1 MNIIYVD
8 DEPLQLENFRLTV
21 EGMEGMESLQLF
33 GNSVEACEWAKTH
46 RVDVAFLDIEMPHMS
61 GLELTRKLKELNRD
75 TRVIMVTAYD
85 QHSLEAF
92 RARATSYLLKP
103 YSREDIETELENA
116 LYHYPV
122 AAHPSEKRIQIVTM
136 PDLLVTVNGKTVF
149 NGHSKQE
156 ELFALLVDRGEQGI
170 TKGEA
175 LACLGDGKVQSN
187 STYWSWM
194 SRLRNILEDAGVS
207 DLIGTK
213 GYVKYLHTEKVDCDL
228 YRMLDGDREAAK
240 KYAGRYLERYSWA
253 ENRKAELDEI
263 KNAVNSCK
271 IYSNETLY

>member
-21 EGMEGMESLQLF
+21 QGMDGMESLKLF
-33 GNSVEACEWAKTH
+33 SDSREAWEWAKGH
-46 RVDVAFLDIEMPHMS
+46 SVDVAFLDIEMPHMN

-103 YSREDIETELENA
+103 YGREDIETELENA

-122 AAHPSEKRIQIVTM
+122 AEHLCEKKVQIVTM
-136 PDLLVTVNGKTVF
+136 PDLLVTVNGKTIF

-156 ELFALLVDRGEQGI
+156 ELFALLVDRGENGI

-175 LACLGDGKVQSN
+175 LACLGDGKQQCDSM
-187 STYWSWM
+187 YWSWM
-194 SRLRNILEDAGVS
+194 SRLRNILEDAGAS

-213 GYVKYLHTEKVDCDL
+213 GYVKYLRTEKVDCDL
-228 YRMLDGDREAAK
+228 YRMLDGDREVAK
-240 KYAGRYLERYSWA
+240 NMRDDIWNAIAGQKTGSQSWI
-253 ENRKAELDEI
+253 R
-263 KNAVNSCK
+263 
-271 IYSNETLY
+271 